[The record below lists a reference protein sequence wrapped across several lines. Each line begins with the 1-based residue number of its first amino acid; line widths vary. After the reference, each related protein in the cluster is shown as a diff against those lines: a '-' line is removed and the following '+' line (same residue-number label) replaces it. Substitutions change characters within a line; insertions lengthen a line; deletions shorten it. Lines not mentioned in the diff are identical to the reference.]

1 MDYSVNYAT
10 IDFTQTN
17 LHVLNQVVEE
27 HKRNEH
33 PGVRVDLEIKG
44 RTDFDQ
50 KCRRV
55 ISALSF
61 GTNISQIHVHPRKIH
76 EESAGIL

>member
-1 MDYSVNYAT
+1 MKVTLEANPYTRTKNMDYSVNYAK

-33 PGVRVDLEIKG
+33 PGVRVDLEIK
-44 RTDFDQ
+44 
-50 KCRRV
+50 
-55 ISALSF
+55 
-61 GTNISQIHVHPRKIH
+61 RKDRF
-76 EESAGIL
+76 

>member
-1 MDYSVNYAT
+1 MDYSVNYAK

-33 PGVRVDLEIKG
+33 PGVRVDLEIK
-44 RTDFDQ
+44 
-50 KCRRV
+50 
-55 ISALSF
+55 
-61 GTNISQIHVHPRKIH
+61 RKDRF
-76 EESAGIL
+76 